1 MRLIGGN
8 ISDTPVKEIADGSA
22 FNVGGSAAI
31 PKQLSVTSST
41 SKTTL
46 SGFDVIDPTWWTGNA
61 SYYACGMSHVEK
73 ITDDLFVMVW
83 RSNSDGETKAS
94 VITFSSGVAT
104 FGAEQ
109 NLTALAQSTTGQGGQ
124 VLCQAVGTD
133 KVLVASSQPS
143 ASIASSIQTQLYD
156 VNGGSTRTLTAT
168 SGSGVQTHSMSHG
181 GANNVY
187 GYSVAGFGMIVLD
200 ANRAVLLIQHYW
212 FPYPDGSGQNAN
224 TKYLAFKFTASQ
236 TAGSIVAPK
245 WGGSNYNGH
254 QPTWRHNTENAFF
267 QLSASTAGLIK
278 ISWSSADVAVLSL
291 EETHFGGGANT
302 ASGTP
307 YMFTPGPNE
316 SGSAHVNIPKGTA
329 ADEPGAVIIDTYIGL
344 HWWTGEDTS
353 LASRTEGSPPRAYI
367 NIEDGA
373 SPEPPLAGHLSNWA
387 IYPDTNADNRRFR
400 VQDQVGNWQRLM
412 WITCNSTDAF
422 YFTPVLIN
430 FITGELL
437 VGQITKHTTIG
448 CNGTSCFVGLI
459 RGQETDTSWTLITQD
474 SATSWAYNK
483 IVIDDTEYN

>member
-1 MRLIGGN
+1 MRLIGGT

-46 SGFDVIDPTWWTGNA
+46 SGFDVIDPTWWTGDTGN
-61 SYYACGMSHVEK
+61 YACGMSYVEK

-83 RSNSDGETKAS
+83 RSNADGETKAS

-200 ANRAVLLIQHYW
+200 ANRAVLLLQHYW

-224 TKYLAFKFTASQ
+224 TKYLAFKFTATQ
-236 TAGSIVAPK
+236 TSGSIVAPK
-245 WGGSNYNGH
+245 WGGNNYNGH
-254 QPTWRHNTENAFF
+254 QPTWRHDTENAFF
-267 QLSASTAGLIK
+267 QLSASTAGIVK

-291 EETHFGGGANT
+291 EETFYGGGANL
-302 ASGTP
+302 AAGSP
-307 YMFTPGPNE
+307 YIFNPGPNT
-316 SGSAHVNIPKGTA
+316 SGLNHLQIPKGTA
-329 ADEPGAVIIDTYIGL
+329 GEEPGAVIIDTYIGL
-344 HWWTGEDTS
+344 SWWTGEDTS
-353 LASRTEGSPPRAYI
+353 LASRTGGRPQRAYI
-367 NIEDGA
+367 NIADGS
-373 SPEPPLAGHLSNWA
+373 SPEPPLNDSDLAWT
-387 IYPDTNADNRRFR
+387 YPDTQADNRRIV
-400 VQDQVGNWQRLM
+400 VQDQVGNWQRLI
-412 WITCNSTDAF
+412 WVTSNATAYW
-422 YFTPVLIN
+422 YFTPLLLNWV
-430 FITGELL
+430 TGELL
-437 VGQITKHTTIG
+437 VGQITRHSTNG
-448 CNGTSCFVGLI
+448 CNGISCFVGLI

-474 SATSWAYNK
+474 SSTSWAYNK